1 MKRKTIKYIA
11 AAMAASMALTACGG
25 STTSSDSGTTT
36 AAAESASAGSAG
48 VGTTTSASGTD
59 SATSSVADP
68 NASYK
73 DTLNIAVAQQAPS
86 KTIIFWIVPESNTR
100 NAGLESG
107 QCDVIYN
114 LPSDDVER
122 ISGLDGVTVYSTQ
135 QGTIA
140 PIINYK
146 KGLCANKWFRQA
158 VSYAL
163 DYEEVMAATYGT
175 NGYVTGSCY
184 MDEAQP
190 FWYTDAGSEEYNVH
204 DPEKAKEILKENGYD
219 GTPLKLTAATLNKMD
234 YMAVAMQAELEEVGI
249 PVELNIVDW
258 PTLQAQSTDPTAYD
272 MYICTF
278 SQVPIPS
285 LKLYFGPNYA
295 GWNDDETLQ
304 SLLNDMNTSTN
315 MDDAKAAWEKVQEYS
330 WDYLAV
336 INFGHYIANYAWN
349 DHVKGLNN
357 YSGLYFWNAG
367 YVE

>member
-1 MKRKTIKYIA
+1 M
-11 AAMAASMALTACGG
+11 
-25 STTSSDSGTTT
+25 
-36 AAAESASAGSAG
+36 
-48 VGTTTSASGTD
+48 
-59 SATSSVADP
+59 
-68 NASYK
+68 
-73 DTLNIAVAQQAPS
+73 
-86 KTIIFWIVPESNTR
+86 
-100 NAGLESG
+100 
-107 QCDVIYN
+107 
-114 LPSDDVER
+114 ER
-122 ISGLDGVTVYSTQ
+122 ISDLDGVTVYSTQ

-140 PIINYK
+140 PIINHK
-146 KGLCANKWFRQA
+146 EGLCANKWFRQA

-234 YMAVAMQAELEEVGI
+234 YMAVAMQAKLEEVGI

-258 PTLQAQSTDPTAYD
+258 PILQAQSTDPTAYD

>member
-1 MKRKTIKYIA
+1 
-11 AAMAASMALTACGG
+11 
-25 STTSSDSGTTT
+25 
-36 AAAESASAGSAG
+36 
-48 VGTTTSASGTD
+48 
-59 SATSSVADP
+59 
-68 NASYK
+68 
-73 DTLNIAVAQQAPS
+73 
-86 KTIIFWIVPESNTR
+86 
-100 NAGLESG
+100 
-107 QCDVIYN
+107 
-114 LPSDDVER
+114 
-122 ISGLDGVTVYSTQ
+122 
-135 QGTIA
+135 
-140 PIINYK
+140 
-146 KGLCANKWFRQA
+146 
-158 VSYAL
+158 
-163 DYEEVMAATYGT
+163 
-175 NGYVTGSCY
+175 

-304 SLLNDMNTSTN
+304 SLLSDMNTSTN

>member
-1 MKRKTIKYIA
+1 MD
-11 AAMAASMALTACGG
+11 GW
-25 STTSSDSGTTT
+25 SG
-36 AAAESASAGSAG
+36 
-48 VGTTTSASGTD
+48 
-59 SATSSVADP
+59 
-68 NASYK
+68 YK
-73 DTLNIAVAQQAPS
+73 AVPS
-86 KTIIFWIVPESNTR
+86 KTIIYWIVPESNTR
-100 NAGLESG
+100 NASLESG
-107 QCDVIYN
+107 QYDVIFN
-114 LPSDDVER
+114 LPADDVDR
-122 ISGLDGVTVYSTQ
+122 VSGLDDVTVYSTQ

-140 PIINYK
+140 PIINHK
-146 KGLCANKWFRQA
+146 EGLCANQWFRQA

-163 DYEEVMAATYGT
+163 DYEEVMTATYGA
-175 NGYVTGSCY
+175 NGFTMGSCY

-204 DPEKAKEILKENGYD
+204 DPEKAKEILKEHGYD
-219 GTPLKLTAATLNKMD
+219 GTPLRLTAATLNKMD
-234 YMAVAMQAELEEVGI
+234 YMAVAMQSELEEVGI